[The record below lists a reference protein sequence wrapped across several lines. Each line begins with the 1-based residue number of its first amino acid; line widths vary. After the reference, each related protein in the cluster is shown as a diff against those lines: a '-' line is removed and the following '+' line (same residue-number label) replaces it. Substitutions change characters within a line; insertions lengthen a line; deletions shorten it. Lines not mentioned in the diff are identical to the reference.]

1 MQSKLLLLIQTHEH
15 AAALATAIPAIRG
28 QYSDVWVV
36 FSPVV
41 LVDASEVSREYDKTI
56 ADITEAEEACARRKD
71 YAGAEQYKQKRDAA
85 VLEKSAKVKTA
96 WKTLAPEAQQKA
108 TDRVFSAF
116 VEARPAPSMKISQHP
131 DHFEPDSWVE
141 MVNGLKGIMPPHYTP
156 GGYVV
161 AWPTSLPI
169 MEAQCGPQST
179 TVPPVT
185 NPDSATV
192 TITTPVAPPVA
203 RKQPYT
209 TSPRFRQLMAMH
221 IDELG
226 KIALE
231 KGFVPSG
238 NKRNIVIAILK
249 KESAT
254 A

>member
-156 GGYVV
+156 GSYVV
-161 AWPTSLPI
+161 AWPTSLPSQAK
-169 MEAQCGPQST
+169 EGGGEL
-179 TVPPVT
+179 PPAPAV
-185 NPDSATV
+185 TV
-192 TITTPVAPPVA
+192 TIPTAPPA
-203 RKQPYT
+203 PRKQPVT
-209 TSPRFRQLMAMH
+209 ASPRFRQLIAMH

-231 KGFVPSG
+231 RGFVPAG
-238 NKRNIVIAILK
+238 NKMKIVHAILK
-249 KESAT
+249 AESAK